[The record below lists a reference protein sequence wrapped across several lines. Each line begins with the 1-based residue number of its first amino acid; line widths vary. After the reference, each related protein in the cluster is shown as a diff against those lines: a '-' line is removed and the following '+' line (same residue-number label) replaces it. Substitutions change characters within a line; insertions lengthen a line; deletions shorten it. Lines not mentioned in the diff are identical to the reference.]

1 MSICRILTANIKI
14 DLSALLVF
22 LKLFHLLAERN
33 VFLAFPVMK
42 YTTIFETV
50 IITILGKIAV
60 FSLEAKI
67 QTQLVVQYRG

>member
-1 MSICRILTANIKI
+1 MSICGILTANIKI
-14 DLSALLVF
+14 DLSALLVL
-22 LKLFHLLAERN
+22 LKLFHAERD
-33 VFLAFPVMK
+33 VFLVFPIMK

-67 QTQLVVQYRG
+67 QTQSVIQYRG